1 MSKKKP
7 YYPNNWAAYKE
18 QPDQF
23 FRDPVSNKPLT
34 FDEFMD
40 WKMAGWELP
49 SSVSCI
55 IREKNQI
62 TGKVKEYTYSRAGDA
77 KRRCRK
83 IMDVGESEFIVC
95 TSDAV
100 HVMYPELVPEYDD
113 PLA

>member
-7 YYPNNWAAYKE
+7 YYPNNWAAFKATPSSYFE
-18 QPDQF
+18 TISF
-23 FRDPVSNKPLT
+23 N
-34 FDEFMD
+34 EFMD
-40 WKMAGWELP
+40 WKIAGWELP

-55 IREKNQI
+55 IREKNL
-62 TGKVKEYTYSRAGDA
+62 TSGKIKEYTYSRAGDA

-100 HVMYPELVPEYDD
+100 HIMYPELVEDYDD
-113 PLA
+113 PLK

>member
-1 MSKKKP
+1 MSKKK
-7 YYPNNWAAYKE
+7 YYPNNWKSFKDTPASYFE
-18 QPDQF
+18 
-23 FRDPVSNKPLT
+23 PLS

-55 IREKNQI
+55 IRERNL
-62 TGKVKEYTYSRAGDA
+62 TTNKVKEYVYNRTSDA
-77 KRRCRK
+77 KKRCRK

-100 HVMYPELVPEYDD
+100 HVMYPQYVPEYDD

>member
-1 MSKKKP
+1 MKTF
-7 YYPNNWAAYKE
+7 KE
-18 QPDQF
+18 YAE
-23 FRDPVSNKPLT
+23 SCCEEC
-34 FDEFMD
+34 FDHVIEESEYQG
-40 WKMAGWELP
+40 K
-49 SSVSCI
+49 
-55 IREKNQI
+55 
-62 TGKVKEYTYSRAGDA
+62 KVKLNDPTRASDA

>member
-7 YYPNNWAAYKE
+7 YYPNNWAAFKATPSSYFE
-18 QPDQF
+18 TISF
-23 FRDPVSNKPLT
+23 N
-34 FDEFMD
+34 EFMD
-40 WKMAGWELP
+40 WKIAGWELP

-55 IREKNQI
+55 IREKNL
-62 TGKVKEYTYSRAGDA
+62 TSGKIKEYTYSRAGDA

-100 HVMYPELVPEYDD
+100 HIMYPELVEDYDD
-113 PLA
+113 PLR

>member
-7 YYPNNWAAYKE
+7 YYPNNWAAFKATPSSYFE
-18 QPDQF
+18 TISF
-23 FRDPVSNKPLT
+23 N
-34 FDEFMD
+34 EFMD
-40 WKMAGWELP
+40 WKIAGWELP

-55 IREKNQI
+55 IREKNL
-62 TGKVKEYTYSRAGDA
+62 TSGKIKEYTYSRAGDA

-100 HVMYPELVPEYDD
+100 HIMYPELVEDYDD
-113 PLA
+113 PLG

>member
-1 MSKKKP
+1 MSKKK
-7 YYPNNWAAYKE
+7 YYPNNWKAFKD
-18 QPDQF
+18 QPDHF
-23 FRDPVSNKPLT
+23 FRDPASDKPLS

-55 IREKNQI
+55 IRERNL
-62 TGKVKEYTYSRAGDA
+62 TTDKVKEYVYNRVSDA
-77 KRRCRK
+77 KKRCRK

-100 HVMYPELVPEYDD
+100 HVMYPEYVPEYDD
-113 PLA
+113 PLT

>member
-1 MSKKKP
+1 MMPKKKP
-7 YYPNNWAAYKE
+7 YYPNNWAAFKE
-18 QPDQF
+18 TPSSYF
-23 FRDPVSNKPLT
+23 EPISFN
-34 FDEFMD
+34 EFMD
-40 WKMAGWELP
+40 WKIAGWEIP

-55 IREKNQI
+55 IRENNKV
-62 TGKVKEYTYSRAGDA
+62 TGKVKEYIYSRVGDA

-100 HVMYPELVPEYDD
+100 HVMYPETVPEYDD

>member
-1 MSKKKP
+1 MSKKK
-7 YYPNNWAAYKE
+7 YYPNNWKAFKDTPASYFE
-18 QPDQF
+18 
-23 FRDPVSNKPLT
+23 PLS

-55 IREKNQI
+55 IRERNL
-62 TGKVKEYTYSRAGDA
+62 TTDKVNEYVYTRVSDA
-77 KRRCRK
+77 KKRCRK

-100 HVMYPELVPEYDD
+100 HVMYPQYVPEYDD